1 MASVK
6 ERPLKRYTASLSDL
20 AGSRQVFAVSLVLLV
35 IAVIIY
41 SQTLPDDYDMW
52 WHLRYGEHYVNGHT
66 WAIDDGAFSWTPTH
80 SRWIYGTW
88 AGSALIYLIHSAAG
102 INGLICFRWL
112 ANLSVFIFFLLYIRR
127 TGEKLSI
134 IHLAAFA
141 LVAAAFKL
149 CGTYL
154 KPERASD
161 ILFAALLFIYFLGK
175 SGRERLFLLLPL
187 LFLIWVNVH
196 GAFVTGLM
204 LLTIAVAGEILSFVA
219 ERLLRLCAG
228 QSSATDGKQAAA
240 EHCAAE
246 PLSAELQ
253 AEKNT
258 AVPRAGKQM
267 AARPAGSLII
277 TALSARGLVTLTVS
291 AALSFA
297 VTAINPTGLRYPL
310 SILEQYTTRGS
321 AADLAV
327 QRLWAWTSMWS
338 HLFPAPAAYR
348 FYFTVTAWAILI
360 MAVLFFTVWAA
371 QIVRRRCA
379 DPAVLLLNV
388 VFFLFAMSL
397 CRATLYYPSL
407 WLFSIFYLLDERWRT
422 RLLPG
427 ATISG
432 SGRLRDADPDSA
444 PAAGKLSAS
453 SREAGA
459 LLSSQPFPTVISMFL
474 FYLFVGIMLHIGIG
488 YGVATEWQGR
498 LDRDFVPRDASEF
511 VLDNRL
517 PAPVFND
524 YLTGGYLMWSLYPD
538 YKVFVDPRQFPYM
551 KEVLPDYLVFRDS
564 LRAESLQALQQ
575 KYPFRTAIIHHLQE
589 PAMVALF
596 MRSPRFRMVY
606 FDECAA
612 VFVDRRDYD
621 ALPESVKKAD
631 LSPKRFAHVK
641 NTDILISLFM
651 IYLQRDADDARQ
663 IAEYYRKNVPGVYRM
678 KSAVTRWMKAR
689 AGTPEPSAP

>member
-1 MASVK
+1 VK

-66 WAIDDGAFSWTPTH
+66 WSIDDGAFSWTPTH

-88 AGSALIYLIHSAAG
+88 AGSALIWLIHSAAG

-112 ANLSVFIFFLLYIRR
+112 ANLSILIFFLLYIRR
-127 TGEKLSI
+127 SGEKLSI

-161 ILFAALLFIYFLGK
+161 IFFAALLFIYFMGK
-175 SGRERLFLLLPL
+175 SGRKRLFLLFPL
-187 LFLIWVNVH
+187 LFLFWVNVH

-204 LLTIAVAGEILSFVA
+204 LLALAVVGEMISFLAG
-219 ERLLRLCAG
+219 RLL
-228 QSSATDGKQAAA
+228 QK
-240 EHCAAE
+240 
-246 PLSAELQ
+246 
-253 AEKNT
+253 
-258 AVPRAGKQM
+258 RAGKTTVT
-267 AARPAGSLII
+267 AREPSKPAGIFS
-277 TALSARGLVTLTVS
+277 TPALSARGLVTLTVS
-291 AALSFA
+291 TALSFA
-297 VTAINPTGLRYPL
+297 VTVINPTGLRYPL

-338 HLFPAPAAYR
+338 HLFPGPAAYR

-360 MAVLFFTVWAA
+360 MAALFFAAWVA
-371 QIVRRRCA
+371 QIIRRRCA

-397 CRATLYYPSL
+397 CRATLYYPVL
-407 WLFSIFYLLDERWRT
+407 WLFSIFYLLDERWRLH
-422 RLLPG
+422 LLPDSDSSCRG
-427 ATISG
+427 EP
-432 SGRLRDADPDSA
+432 DPASVKA
-444 PAAGKLSAS
+444 KPAS
-453 SREAGA
+453 SRDTGA
-459 LLSSQPFPTVISMFL
+459 LLSSQPLPAITSMFL

-488 YGVATEWQGR
+488 YGIAIEWQGR
-498 LDRDFVPRDASEF
+498 LDRDFVPAEASRF
-511 VLDNRL
+511 VVDNRL

-551 KEVLPDYLVFRDS
+551 KEVLPDYFAFRDS
-564 LRAESLQALQQ
+564 LSEESLQALQQ

-612 VFVDRRDYD
+612 VFVDRRDYE

-631 LSPKRFAHVK
+631 LSPERFAHVR
-641 NTDILISLFM
+641 NTDILISLFL
-651 IYLQRDADDARQ
+651 IYLGRDADDARL
-663 IAEYYRKNVPGVYRM
+663 IAEYYRKNVPNLYRM
-678 KSAVTRWMKAR
+678 KASVARWMKAR
-689 AGTPEPSAP
+689 VGTSAPPARWNYAATGSHISRQYFSGRVAEWPRDPGKEEIF